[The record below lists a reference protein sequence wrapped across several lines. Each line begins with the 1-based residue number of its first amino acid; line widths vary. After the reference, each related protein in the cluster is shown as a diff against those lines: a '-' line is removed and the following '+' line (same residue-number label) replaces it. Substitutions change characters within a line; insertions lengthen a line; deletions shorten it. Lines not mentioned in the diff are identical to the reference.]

1 MEEKMQKLD
10 PMGYTQQ
17 SNQVVEVQFP
27 NGGKNYSYIGGEI
40 GQNKDCG
47 ELVESY
53 LVIDCPKFVP
63 LKIARK
69 GISDNKVD
77 WYLRFTPFQSAF
89 TKEERALVN
98 LYLNNRGCDVAKE
111 LQMCERSVHRELNK
125 IKEKIKRLEER
136 RNEECQDRTL

>member
-1 MEEKMQKLD
+1 MSKSTLCWKCNN
-10 PMGYTQQ
+10 TC
-17 SNQVVEVQFP
+17 
-27 NGGKNYSYIGGEI
+27 GGCSWSKSFKPVKGWTAKKANF
-40 GQNKDCG
+40 KDCG